1 MTAIGALARLLI
13 AGMPLGRILLVME
26 LYLAMARPVDT
37 KKLKVKAVPVTKEAS
52 LKVFHAFKVF
62 L

>member
-1 MTAIGALARLLI
+1 
-13 AGMPLGRILLVME
+13 ME

-37 KKLKVKAVPVTKEAS
+37 KKLKVKAVRVTKEAS